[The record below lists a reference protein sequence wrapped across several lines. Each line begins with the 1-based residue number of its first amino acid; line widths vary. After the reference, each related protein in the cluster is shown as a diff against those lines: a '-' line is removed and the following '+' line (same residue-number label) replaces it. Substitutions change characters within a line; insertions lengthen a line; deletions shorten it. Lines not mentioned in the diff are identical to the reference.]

1 MRADRGNGR
10 IRARPSTR
18 VDSGAAAALAP
29 AQPTRSPPTRANG
42 YVTWPT
48 HCPRNAVSAP
58 LRTVTG
64 CRLRGRTIDAIDKP
78 RGGHVYCSIPIT
90 SRFRLDT
97 LCRSIADSIA
107 CHPATC
113 MRCGRKGRRPPRLR
127 RRRTTAHCLERI
139 MSACARRHRQVSRSH
154 EPWNGSRAFRSTSN
168 RLTFCVTTRESQTSS
183 PQSGVTPNPCEV
195 TWIACSPTTGAT
207 ARALGPTSFVTCL
220 HCANI
225 TIRLTRKTRQ
235 RGLLSTSVGDSGM
248 NFSVPTITWSDLER
262 LSLKDATVRDFI
274 RMRRVDGL
282 NELQILRAMVLRL
295 IEEKHNLAHALIEA
309 KAREAPR
316 YLLDAE

>member
-1 MRADRGNGR
+1 MRGTKAV
-10 IRARPSTR
+10 ARQRRQRYHSPVLYIEYR
-18 VDSGAAAALAP
+18 VFRP
-29 AQPTRSPPTRANG
+29 A
-42 YVTWPT
+42 
-48 HCPRNAVSAP
+48 
-58 LRTVTG
+58 
-64 CRLRGRTIDAIDKP
+64 
-78 RGGHVYCSIPIT
+78 
-90 SRFRLDT
+90 
-97 LCRSIADSIA
+97 
-107 CHPATC
+107 
-113 MRCGRKGRRPPRLR
+113 
-127 RRRTTAHCLERI
+127 
-139 MSACARRHRQVSRSH
+139 
-154 EPWNGSRAFRSTSN
+154 SN
-168 RLTFCVTTRESQTSS
+168 RLPFCVTTRESQTSS
-183 PQSGVTPNPCEV
+183 PQSGVTPNPCEA

-235 RGLLSTSVGDSGM
+235 HGLLSTSVGDSGM